1 MRKDGAG
8 RRWEVIEGEAIK
20 KHDLAQ
26 LRTGAAPLVL
36 TFQRRGG
43 NSFTIR
49 LTFLSSRPDLAR
61 VLANTFWI
69 VYQNGPRQSTLI
81 TAAYSLRLFTR
92 FLDYRKRSQRDVR
105 SARQLGPEMLKE
117 MAIWLLI
124 KRRLKRQTAAHTL
137 SMCCWFLRQAKRL
150 YPEKFDP
157 AFSTP
162 SNIFPGVGNERPAS
176 KALSPTDFRKILATA
191 AGEVDRIRKAYTPGD
206 VPTSAQQII
215 PFMILIAARTGI
227 NSDALWDLGRDC
239 LIPHE
244 IDEECF
250 YCVWDKPR
258 AGRQQK
264 QLHRVDRGNQMGVV
278 ELIHFVRRFTEP
290 LAQQAGPPANTK
302 LFLYFSE
309 NTLLRSRLI
318 SPCTAPRLSSRR
330 LREFRDRHRLPP
342 FTLSNIRPSAA
353 TLLYLQTGGNL
364 GKVRQFL
371 QHAHFSTTIKYVLNH
386 ISAQFNA
393 RVIQKAQARMV
404 ERVTVIPQRREVGI
418 KLLNLPKAQAAKI
431 LEGRFDTGC
440 GACRDPYDSPQTGE
454 ERGRPCTSFHACFSC
469 PNGLWFLDDLPMVIA
484 TRDRFLH
491 LRSEMTL
498 GDWDAV
504 YGNSVRIINDNIV
517 AAFRPE
523 QIERATQ
530 RAKELENSVLI
541 VAKGVLG

>member
-1 MRKDGAG
+1 M
-8 RRWEVIEGEAIK
+8 EGEAIK

-26 LRTGAAPLVL
+26 LRTAAAPLEQ
-36 TFQRRGG
+36 TFQRPGEKPL
-43 NSFTIR
+43 TAR
-49 LTFLSSRPDLAR
+49 LTFLSSRPELAR

-69 VYQNGPRQSTLI
+69 IYQDGPRQATL
-81 TAAYSLRLFTR
+81 TAVAYSLRLFSR
-92 FLDYRKRSQRDVR
+92 FLDYRKKSQRDVR
-105 SARQLGPEMLKE
+105 SVRQLGPGMLKE
-117 MAIWLLI
+117 MAIWLLV
-124 KRRLKRQTAAHTL
+124 KRRLKRKTAAHTL

-150 YPEKFDP
+150 YPEEFDP

-162 SNIFPGVGNERPAS
+162 GNIFPGVGNERPAS
-176 KALSPTDFRKILATA
+176 KALAPATFQKILAA
-191 AGEVDRIRKAYTPGD
+191 AAAAVDHIRKAYTPGD
-206 VPTSAQQII
+206 VPTSAHQII

-264 QLHRVDRGNQMGVV
+264 QLHRVDRRRQSGVV
-278 ELIHFVRRFTEP
+278 ELIQFVRRYTEP
-290 LAQQAGPPANTK
+290 LAQQSGPPANKK

-309 NTLLRSRLI
+309 NTLLKSRLV
-318 SPCTAPRLSSRR
+318 SPCTAPRLSYRR

-371 QHAHFSTTIKYVLNH
+371 QHAHFSTTIRYVLNH
-386 ISAQFNA
+386 ISEQFNA
-393 RVIQKAQARMV
+393 RVIQNAQARMV
-404 ERVTVIPQRREVGI
+404 ERVTVIPERRDAGI
-418 KLLNLPKAQAAKI
+418 KRLNLPKAQTARI
-431 LEGRFDTGC
+431 IEGRFDTGS

-454 ERGRPCTSFHACFSC
+454 AKGRPCTSFHACFSC

-484 TRDRFLH
+484 ARDRFSR
-491 LRSEMTL
+491 LRSEMKP

-530 RAKELENSVLI
+530 RAKELENSVFI

>member
-1 MRKDGAG
+1 MRRDGAG
-8 RRWEVIEGEAIK
+8 QRWDLMEGEAIK

-26 LRTGAAPLVL
+26 LRTGAAPLEQ
-36 TFQRRGG
+36 TFQRPGEKP
-43 NSFTIR
+43 FTVR
-49 LTFLSSRPDLAR
+49 LTFLSSRPELAR
-61 VLANTFWI
+61 LLANTFWI
-69 VYQNGPRQSTLI
+69 VYQGGPRQSTL
-81 TAAYSLRLFTR
+81 TAAAYSLRLFSR
-92 FLDYRKRSQRDVR
+92 FLDDRKKNQRDVR
-105 SARQLGPEMLKE
+105 SVRQLGPEMLKE
-117 MAIWLLI
+117 MAIWLLV

-150 YPEKFDP
+150 YPEEFDP

-162 SNIFPGVGNERPAS
+162 ANIFPGVGNERPAS
-176 KALSPTDFRKILATA
+176 KALSPTTFQKILAA
-191 AGEVDRIRKAYTPGD
+191 AAAEVDHIRKAYTPCD

-215 PFMILIAARTGI
+215 PFMIMIAARTGI
-227 NSDALWDLGRDC
+227 NSDALWGLGRDC

-244 IDEECF
+244 IDEECL

-264 QLHRVDRGNQMGVV
+264 QLHRVDRRTQSGVV
-278 ELIHFVRRFTEP
+278 ELIQFVRRYTEP
-290 LAQQAGPPANTK
+290 LAQQAGPPANKK

-309 NTLLRSRLI
+309 NTLLKSRLV
-318 SPCTAPRLSSRR
+318 SPSTAPRLSSRR
-330 LREFRDRHRLPP
+330 LREFRDRHRLPA

-364 GKVRQFL
+364 GKVREFL
-371 QHAHFSTTIKYVLNH
+371 QHAHFSTTIRYVLSH
-386 ISAQFNA
+386 ISEQFNA
-393 RVIQKAQARMV
+393 RVIQNAQARMV
-404 ERVTVIPQRREVGI
+404 ERVTVIPERRDVGI
-418 KLLNLPKAQAAKI
+418 KRLDLPKAQAAKI
-431 LEGRFDTGC
+431 VEGRFDTGS

-454 ERGRPCTSFHACFSC
+454 AKGRPCTSFHACFSC

-484 TRDRFLH
+484 TRDRFLR
-491 LRSEMTL
+491 LRSEMKP

-530 RAKELENSVLI
+530 RAKEMENSVFI